1 MSKQTTNSNM
11 AKKKALVIAI
21 IAVVTA
27 IVIAATLIIVLWE
40 EAEKTFAS
48 NTTVDTT
55 SSSDTISNGTFE
67 YVEEDSS
74 SYPQTA
80 QDWNKYTYNTP
91 TSTTHSYKSINSNI
105 NSVMGVVDTSDWDTV
120 SAGLASYGITDLDNP
135 DVAEDA
141 EDDYVY
147 MISNGTDAYSAS
159 IYSSSFSISAS
170 SSVKITV
177 TLKTVDV
184 TTGGAFIMVKQS
196 SSSALEQSTSGTQY
210 WYAHIGVEDEAIVTD
225 GEWSTYEL
233 YIFNRTTSSKTVYCN
248 VGLGNVYTNEQADGT
263 LFIDSITYDTVT
275 ANEYREL
282 NDDTSNASYI
292 IESDKE
298 DAVTTN
304 MTLESSENT
313 TVTDMTSAAYLENS
327 DLSSDTSP
335 FVDDNLTIYSFSNN
349 GTVADPVTTTYS
361 SLTVDGPV
369 TNTCYLV
376 TLWIRVISDDGSV
389 LPTANIYLYE
399 AGTDTVLGS
408 FTNVQTSSSLTTDSN
423 NGWAQYSFYI
433 KPANDSTDVEIVIS
447 LGNIGGYVNSDA
459 IPEGTILVTQPTV
472 EEITSSQYSSATS
485 GTYVSLVSLTSSVS
499 TTTVTNGSFS
509 TIGTN
514 SMPSDDNLYFVNNWT
529 GTYAGGLEILATG
542 EDNITVDTSVG
553 GVTSG
558 VLLDSNIAPTYDDSA
573 TGVLQI
579 TNNTATSFG
588 YLSSDISLSAN
599 TVYVLSVLVRNDD
612 GTPNVYLVNKS
623 EGTLVTVAGTTASST
638 NSSDFNL
645 PDTDDEWTR
654 YYFVYVTGDTAQTV
668 NLALW
673 NGDIEATESTGTT
686 TGTVYFDQAM
696 ITTLGTYT
704 RDNDTNDLY
713 ITDDDGEYTL
723 DDDGNYI
730 LDTDLVAEITFTVTT
745 GYGDED
751 ITLTELL
758 AQWEDNTDLTI
769 TDMSTTDVSDPEI
782 EEEEEEEEEETTESS
797 VDVSMLVTIISS
809 SLLVGALLV
818 VIVIK
823 FAFNKKPSSSN

>member
-1 MSKQTTNSNM
+1 MSKQTTNSNL

-27 IVIAATLIIVLWE
+27 IVIAATLVIVLWE
-40 EAEKTFAS
+40 EEVKTFAS

-67 YVEEDSS
+67 YVEEDAS

-80 QDWNKYTYNTP
+80 QDWSKYTYNTP
-91 TSTTHSYKSINSNI
+91 TSTTHSYKSINSNL

-120 SAGLASYGITDLDNP
+120 SAGLSSYGITGLANP
-135 DVAEDA
+135 EVAADA
-141 EDDYVY
+141 EDDFVY
-147 MISNGTDAYSAS
+147 MISNGSDAYSAS

-170 SSVKITV
+170 SSIKITV

-184 TTGGAFIMVKQS
+184 TTGGAFVMVKQS
-196 SSSALEQSTSGTQY
+196 SSSALEQSSSGTQY
-210 WYAHIGVEDEAIVTD
+210 WYAHIGVEDEAITTD
-225 GEWSTYEL
+225 GEWSIYEL
-233 YIFNRTTSSKTVYCN
+233 YVFNRTTSSKTVYCN

-263 LFIDSITYDTVT
+263 LFIDSITYETVT

-298 DAVTTN
+298 DAVVDY
-304 MTLESSENT
+304 MTLSSDNT
-313 TVTDMTSAAYLENS
+313 TVTTSDSTAYLADD
-327 DLSSDTSP
+327 DLSSSTSP
-335 FVDDNLTIYSFSNN
+335 FVNETTIYSFSND
-349 GTVADPVTTTYS
+349 GTVADPVTTTS
-361 SLTVDGPV
+361 SILEVNGPV
-369 TNTCYLV
+369 TETCYLV
-376 TLWIRVISDDGSV
+376 SLWIRVISDDGSV
-389 LPTANIYLYE
+389 LPTANIYMYE

-408 FTNVQTSSSLTTDSN
+408 FTNVQTSSELTTDST

-433 KPANDSTDVEIVIS
+433 KPANDDTDVEIKVS

-459 IPEGTILVTQPTV
+459 IPEGTVLVTAPTI
-472 EEITSSQYSSATS
+472 EEITSSQYGSASS

-499 TTTVTNGSFS
+499 TTSVTNGSFS

-514 SMPSDDNLYFVNNWT
+514 SMPSDDDLYFVNSWT
-529 GTYAGGLEILATG
+529 GTYAGGIEILGTG
-542 EDNITVDTSVG
+542 EDNITVPNSVG
-553 GVTSG
+553 SVTSG
-558 VLLDSNIAPTYDDSA
+558 VLLSSQFAPTFDDST

-579 TNNTATSFG
+579 TNEADTSFG
-588 YLSSDISLSAN
+588 YLSSDITLSAN
-599 TVYVLSVLVRNDD
+599 TAYVLSVLVRNDD
-612 GTPNVYLVNKS
+612 GDPNVYLVNKS
-623 EGTLVTVAGTTASST
+623 EGTVETVVGTTTSLT
-638 NSSDFNL
+638 DSSDFNL
-645 PDTDDEWTR
+645 PDTDSEWTR

-673 NGDIEATESTGTT
+673 NGDIDATDTVGTT

-713 ITDDDGEYTL
+713 TTDDDGEYTL
-723 DDDGNYI
+723 DADGNYV
-730 LDTDLVAEITFTVTT
+730 LDTDLVEEITFTVTS
-745 GYGDED
+745 GYGTTD

-758 AQWEDNTDLTI
+758 AQWEDNTDMNI
-769 TDMSTTDVSDPEI
+769 TDLSMTDVSDPVI
-782 EEEEEEEEEETTESS
+782 EEEEEEEEEDTSSEST
-797 VDVSMLVTIISS
+797 VDVSMLVTVISS

-823 FAFNKKPSSSN
+823 FAFNKKPSSNN

>member
-40 EAEKTFAS
+40 EEEKTFAS

-67 YVEEDSS
+67 YVEEDASA
-74 SYPQTA
+74 YPLTA

-120 SAGLASYGITDLDNP
+120 STGLSSYGITDLDSP
-135 DVAEDA
+135 GVAEDA

-147 MISNGTDAYSAS
+147 MISNGADAYSAS

-184 TTGGAFIMVKQS
+184 TEGGAFIMVKQS
-196 SSSALEQSTSGTQY
+196 SSSALEQSSSGTQY

-233 YIFNRTTSSKTVYCN
+233 YIFNMTTSSKTVYCN

-263 LFIDSITYDTVT
+263 LFIDSITYETVT

-282 NDDTSNASYI
+282 NDDTSNASYV

-298 DAVTTN
+298 DSVTTD
-304 MTLESSENT
+304 MTLTSANT
-313 TVTDMTSAAYLENS
+313 TVSSMTSQEYLENS
-327 DLSSDTSP
+327 ELSGDTSP
-335 FVDDNLTIYSFSNN
+335 FVDNGLTIYSFSND
-349 GTVADPVTTTYS
+349 GTISTPVTTTS
-361 SLTVDGPV
+361 SVLEVNGPV

-376 TLWIRVISDDGSV
+376 SLWIRVISDDGSV
-389 LPTANIYLYE
+389 LPTANIYMYE

-408 FTNVQTSSSLTTDSN
+408 FTNVQTSSSLATDSN

-433 KPANDSTDVEIVIS
+433 KPANDDTNVELVIS
-447 LGNIGGYVNSDA
+447 LGNLGGYTNPDA
-459 IPEGTILVTQPTV
+459 IPEGTILVTAPTI
-472 EEITSSQYSSATS
+472 EEITSSQYSSASS
-485 GTYVSLVSLTSSVS
+485 GTYVSIVSLTSSVS

-514 SMPSDDNLYFVNNWT
+514 SIPSDDDLYFVNNWT
-529 GTYAGGLEILATG
+529 GTYAGGIEILASG
-542 EDNITVDTSVG
+542 EDNITVDTSIG

-558 VLLDSNIAPTYDDSA
+558 VLLNSSISPSYDDSA

-599 TVYVLSVLVRNDD
+599 TAYVLSVLVRNDD
-612 GTPNVYLVNKS
+612 GDPNVYLVNKT
-623 EGTLVTVAGTTASST
+623 EGTIVTVAGTTT
-638 NSSDFNL
+638 NPTDSSDFNL
-645 PDTDDEWTR
+645 ADTDSEWTR

-673 NGDIEATESTGTT
+673 NGDIEATSATGAT

-696 ITTLGTYT
+696 IQTLGSYT

-723 DDDGNYI
+723 DADGNYM
-730 LDTDLVAEITFTVTT
+730 LDTDLVGELTFTVTT
-745 GYGDED
+745 GYGDSD

-758 AQWEDNTDLTI
+758 AQWEGNTDMHI
-769 TDMSTTDVSDPEI
+769 TDLSTTDVTEPVIE